1 MIISNILKIDYLLL
15 LPVLILIVLGVL
27 FIYSSGIT
35 SEGIQV
41 SMEYIR
47 QIIWGAVGLLAAII
61 LSMFNYRRFYNLS
74 VYIYLI
80 SLVPLLYTLLFSN
93 INFNAARW
101 LRIGSVGLQMS
112 EFVKISSIIL
122 LARFLADTDRNRG
135 AFSRFILACLVIFIP
150 MGVVLLQPDLG
161 TALVYIAILIT
172 MIFIAGLPMR
182 YVALMISCILLT
194 GVLLLLPLWQ
204 TYILRRTIPFIA
216 ALANIRIIF
225 LTVIFFLLI
234 AIISIFGYI
243 KFRKK
248 YFFWFIYVSVI
259 VVFSLCASYTARVV
273 LRNYQLM
280 RLIVFLD
287 PNVDPRGAGWNIIQ
301 SMTAIGAG
309 GFTGRGFLQGTQSH
323 YRFLPEQSTDF
334 IFSIFS
340 EETGFLGGLFVFFL
354 FFLICHR
361 LIVIMKKT
369 TDPFSRYICA
379 GLAGMY
385 CFHFIVN
392 IGMTIGIMPIT
403 GIPLIFMSY
412 GGSSILTSMIGIG
425 LAQSIYIR
433 RYVR

>member
-1 MIISNILKIDYLLL
+1 MILQGILKIDYLLL
-15 LPVLILIVLGVL
+15 LPVLILIALGVL

-41 SMEYIR
+41 STEYIR
-47 QIIWGAVGLLAAII
+47 QIIWGTTGLLAVII
-61 LSMFNYRRFYNLS
+61 LSIFNYRRFYNLS
-74 VYIYLI
+74 LYIYLI
-80 SLVPLLYTLLFSN
+80 SLLPLLYTLLF
-93 INFNAARW
+93 FNTARW
-101 LRIGSVGLQMS
+101 LRFGSIGLQMS

-122 LARFLADTDRNRG
+122 LARYLADTDRNKG
-135 AFSRFILACLVIFIP
+135 AFSRFAIACLIIFIP
-150 MGVVLLQPDLG
+150 MGIVLLQPDLG
-161 TALVYIAILIT
+161 TALIYIAILIT
-172 MIFIAGLPMR
+172 MLFIAGIPMR
-182 YVALMISCILLT
+182 YVALMVSCIVLT
-194 GVLLLLPLWQ
+194 GILLLLPLWQ
-204 TYILRRTIPFIA
+204 AYILRRTIPFLA
-216 ALANIRIIF
+216 ALTNLRIVLI
-225 LTVIFFLLI
+225 TVIFFLII
-234 AIISIFGYI
+234 AVISLFGYL
-243 KFRKK
+243 KFKKK
-248 YFFWFIYVSVI
+248 YFFWFVYMSVI
-259 VVFSLCASYTARVV
+259 VVFSLGASYAARVV

-361 LIVIMKKT
+361 LVVIMKKT
-369 TDPFSRYICA
+369 TDPFAKYICA

-425 LAQSIYIR
+425 LALSIHVR
-433 RYVR
+433 RYIL